1 MANQDD
7 GPLKFWSKM
16 MNKFSQKKV
25 LLLVSIQNNSFL
37 LIKSDFLQF
46 HVRNFHYIFGKG
58 HLVKMRQKYYKFFLK
73 FVTISYQKESFDLQ
87 PS

>member
-1 MANQDD
+1 
-7 GPLKFWSKM
+7 

-58 HLVKMRQKYYKFFLK
+58 HLVKMRQKYYKIFLK
-73 FVTISYQKESFDLQ
+73 VCDNFLSKRIFWLTAILKSWGEN
-87 PS
+87 